1 MATTADFR
9 NGLCIEFNDQL
20 FQIVQFQHVKP
31 GKGPAFVRT
40 KLKNLKNGRVIE
52 NTFSAG
58 VRVNTV
64 RIERRPYQYLYKD
77 EAGFNFMH
85 AETFEQISIDEALVD
100 NADLLKEGMIVEVM
114 IHAESETPLTVELPP
129 FIDLEVTYAEPAEKG
144 NTASSNAQ
152 KAVTVETGATIYVPL
167 FVNQGDIIKVDSRD
181 RSYSERV
188 KK

>member
-1 MATTADFR
+1 
-9 NGLCIEFNDQL
+9 
-20 FQIVQFQHVKP
+20 
-31 GKGPAFVRT
+31 
-40 KLKNLKNGRVIE
+40 
-52 NTFSAG
+52 
-58 VRVNTV
+58 
-64 RIERRPYQYLYKD
+64 
-77 EAGFNFMH
+77 MH
-85 AETFEQISIDEALVD
+85 AESFEQISIDEALVE

-167 FVNQGDIIKVDSRD
+167 FVNQGDIIKVDTRD